1 MLVFVFVQSVYVGVF
16 LYFTFK
22 QQHETHFKLR
32 LWIWILW
39 NSLFPDPTM
48 RTVINRVSS
57 FCHYCYWQFLSV
69 LFCNINIINQTDW
82 QSLSGASVRV
92 SRLPVPLSCCPRC
105 KRLLWRRA
113 PECVQLPQPHP
124 GCGSLTEPAPAG
136 AGCGSWLGLQGG
148 QLGGL
153 QQEGKQICERCD
165 KEKNNSNDLNMNF
178 IVKILQL
185 YFLLQDKKF

>member
-1 MLVFVFVQSVYVGVF
+1 MDL
-16 LYFTFK
+16 
-22 QQHETHFKLR
+22 
-32 LWIWILW
+32 
-39 NSLFPDPTM
+39 NSLKFIISRADDEDGYQQSLLILSLLLL
-48 RTVINRVSS
+48 TVSL
-57 FCHYCYWQFLSV
+57 CL
-69 LFCNINIINQTDW
+69 LCNINIINQTDW

>member
-1 MLVFVFVQSVYVGVF
+1 MDL
-16 LYFTFK
+16 
-22 QQHETHFKLR
+22 
-32 LWIWILW
+32 
-39 NSLFPDPTM
+39 NSLKFIISRADDEDGYQQSLLILSLLLL
-48 RTVINRVSS
+48 TVSL
-57 FCHYCYWQFLSV
+57 CL
-69 LFCNINIINQTDW
+69 LCNINIINQTDW

-136 AGCGSWLGLQGG
+136 AGCGSWLGLQGV